1 MANVSNLWIFAHEIA
16 GSLRIAAA
24 SDVQYTVAL
33 PYVPCTVDSCCNVM
47 FVLSF
52 RIDTNPRML
61 CF

>member
-1 MANVSNLWIFAHEIA
+1 MANGRNLWIFAHEMA

-33 PYVPCTVDSCCNVM
+33 PYVPHTVDSCCNVM

-52 RIDTNPRML
+52 RIDSNPML